1 MVTAKRVVRVGTTN
15 LNDLASEGLQQSHL
29 DTITQL
35 NNEFDALL
43 IEQKLKIGERDILQE
58 DRVEDGNEIYS
69 LLIKYTQ
76 TGQDIWETSD
86 VAKYNDYVVYNTS
99 SGEESTEVPQS

>member
-1 MVTAKRVVRVGTTN
+1 M
-15 LNDLASEGLQQSHL
+15 
-29 DTITQL
+29 
-35 NNEFDALL
+35 
-43 IEQKLKIGERDILQE
+43 KIGERDILQE

-86 VAKYNDYVVYNTS
+86 VAKYNDYVVYNTP